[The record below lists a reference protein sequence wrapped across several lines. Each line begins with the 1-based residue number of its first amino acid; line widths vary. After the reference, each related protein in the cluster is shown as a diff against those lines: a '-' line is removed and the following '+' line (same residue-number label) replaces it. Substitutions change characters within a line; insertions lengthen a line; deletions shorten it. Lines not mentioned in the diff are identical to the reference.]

1 MNYVKISGRIVREPE
16 FKFTA
21 SGVGLLQMTVV
32 VDSTPRWD
40 RDKDAHVSKPNFV
53 SVQFW
58 GSMAEKLAE
67 DGVGKG
73 MEVMIEGEIDQS
85 EYENRDGR
93 KESKTRVRGWTL
105 TLLTP
110 TVESVGGRD
119 DLVASEEPP
128 F

>member
-1 MNYVKISGRIVREPE
+1 MNYVKLSGRIVREPE

-40 RDKDAHVSKPNFV
+40 REKDAHVARQNFV

-67 DGVGKG
+67 DGVNKG

-85 EYENRDGR
+85 EYENRDGK
-93 KESKTRVRGWTL
+93 KESKTRVRGW
-105 TLLTP
+105 LLALLSP
-110 TVESVGGRD
+110 AVESVGGRD
-119 DLVASEEPP
+119 DMVASEEPP